1 MIKAFA
7 ILLAAIFTA
16 IALLHL
22 YWALGG
28 STSGMAAIPTVGGK
42 QAFTPS
48 AFSTVLV
55 AVAFVMA
62 TLAVLGQAGFL
73 GQFIPHWIFRVGTF
87 GIAIIFLAR
96 AIGEFKLVGF
106 FKQASDSSFAYW
118 DTWFYSPLCLAIFF
132 LAFVVAFK
140 DISAD

>member
-7 ILLAAIFTA
+7 ILLAVIFTA

-48 AFSTVLV
+48 AFSTVMV
-55 AVAFVMA
+55 AAAFVMA
-62 TLAVLGQAGFL
+62 TLVVLGQVGFL
-73 GQFIPHWIFRVGTF
+73 GQFIPHWIFRVGTS
-87 GIAIIFLAR
+87 GIAVIFLAR

-118 DTWFYSPLCLAIFF
+118 DTWFYSPLCLFVAVI
-132 LAFVVAFK
+132 AFIVAFR
-140 DISAD
+140 DA

>member
-1 MIKAFA
+1 MVKILAIILAVIFA
-7 ILLAAIFTA
+7 A
-16 IALLHL
+16 IALLHF

-28 STSGMAAIPTVGGK
+28 STSGMAAIPTVGGR

-48 AFSTVLV
+48 AFATVMV
-55 AVAFVMA
+55 AVAFV
-62 TLAVLGQAGFL
+62 LAILVVLGQAGFL
-73 GQFIPHWIFRVGTF
+73 GAFIPHWIFRVGTF

-118 DTWFYSPLCLAIFF
+118 DTWFYSPLCLAIA
-132 LAFVVAFK
+132 LIAFIVAIK
-140 DISAD
+140 DS